1 MNSENSNVQACKNVR
16 GSRATRRILDDG
28 GGMTLSVYMGPAA
41 APEGNTPDGQ
51 PELPVQS
58 RSHATH
64 EPIMPYPILMMAR
77 LSG

>member
-1 MNSENSNVQACKNVR
+1 
-16 GSRATRRILDDG
+16 
-28 GGMTLSVYMGPAA
+28 MTLSVYMGPAA